1 MRTPAIAGIGL
12 ALLAVSFFGGSWY
25 RGRTAP
31 PASKQASRQILHY
44 ACPMHPQYH
53 SDHPGDCPSCGM
65 RLEAVY
71 SGQAGS
77 SVPDA
82 SGAFPPGAI
91 RVSAEKQQLLG
102 VRIAEVRKGGGE
114 ARVRTVGRVVADEA
128 RVYSIKAAVDGWIRE
143 VGPATTGSF
152 VRKNEAL
159 ASFFSPVFLNAIQ
172 SYIYVI
178 APPDPVRLTNTAYQQ
193 AIDQLKAFGMS
204 DAQMEEIA
212 ETRKTTHDI
221 RIPSP
226 VDGFVVARN
235 VSAGLYFEKG
245 AEFYRVARLDEVWI
259 LADLFE
265 NAAHLLR
272 PGQIVRVHYQGKVFP
287 AKASEVLPQ
296 FDAASRTLKA
306 RFVAGNPGYTLRPDM
321 FVEVELPVNLPSAL
335 TVPADAVVDSG
346 LTKTIYVAQGD
357 GYFEPRLV
365 ETGWRLGDQVEIV
378 KGLIPG
384 ERIVVAGNFLLDSE
398 SRMRMT
404 GPASDPAPSM
414 ASAFKDPVCGMDVD
428 PAKAAG
434 KSEHN
439 GKTYYFCSLQCKKTF
454 DKDPQAVLAKG
465 TVAEGHR

>member
-1 MRTPAIAGIGL
+1 VFMRTPAKAGLGL
-12 ALLAVSFFGGSWY
+12 ALLAASFFVGSWY

-31 PASKQASRQILHY
+31 PASKQASRQILYY

-53 SDHPGDCPSCGM
+53 SDRPGDCPSCGM

-71 SGQAGS
+71 SGEAGS
-77 SVPDA
+77 
-82 SGAFPPGAI
+82 GALPPGAI

-128 RVYSIKAAVDGWIRE
+128 RVHPIKAAVDGWIRE

-152 VRKNEAL
+152 VRKNEVL
-159 ASFFSPVFLNAIQ
+159 ASFYSPAFLTPIQ
-172 SYIYVI
+172 SYIY
-178 APPDPVRLTNTAYQQ
+178 ALAAPDPIRLTTTAYQQ
-193 AIDQLKAFGMS
+193 TMDLLKSLGMS
-204 DAQMEEIA
+204 EAQMEELA
-212 ETRKTTHDI
+212 QTRKPTRDI

-265 NAAHLLR
+265 NEAHLLR
-272 PGQIVRVHYQGKVFP
+272 PGQTVSVHYQGRIFP

-306 RFVAGNPGYTLRPDM
+306 RFVAGNPDYTLRPDM
-321 FVEVELPVNLPSAL
+321 FVEVELPVNLPAAV

-346 LTKTIYVAQGD
+346 LKKTVYVAQGE
-357 GYFEPRLV
+357 GYFEPRTV

-378 KGLIPG
+378 KGLMPG

-398 SRMRMT
+398 SRMRT
-404 GPASDPAPSM
+404 VAGPV
-414 ASAFKDPVCGMDVD
+414 KDPVCGMEVD

-434 KSEHN
+434 QSEHN
-439 GKTYYFCSLQCKKTF
+439 GRTYYFCSQQCKKDF
-454 DKDPQAVLAKG
+454 DKNPQAVLARG
-465 TVAEGHR
+465 TVEEGRR